1 MTEEQRQRLAAILD
15 AAIQRVNPYEMLVER
30 LRLEDDE
37 LVVRSDEGERRFQLT
52 DYDRILVLGA
62 GKAGALMALAAET
75 VLGERVADGVV
86 AVKPGHG
93 VKLARVRTVDAG
105 HPVPDDGSLAAGKAV
120 TELAESADE
129 KTLCLVLISGGGS
142 ALLTAPLEASINGQQ
157 VALTL
162 ADLRETTSAL
172 LESGATIQEINCIR
186 KHLSALKGGRLA
198 EKLYPAT
205 TATLILSDV
214 VGDDL
219 DAIASGLTVPDSTSY
234 HDALA
239 LVARYQLEAR
249 LPRRV
254 LEVLEA
260 GAAGTIADTPG
271 ADNQIFERVS
281 NLLVGTNCTALAAAA
296 EAARAFGYDTVVL
309 SSQLTGEARE
319 LAKTFAGIARDL
331 NRYEL
336 LARRP
341 CCIIG
346 GGETTVTIR
355 GGGLGGR
362 NQELALSYVNE
373 LDRNPRHAE
382 GVAFLSAS
390 TDGNDGPTDATGAF
404 ASLGVLAAARE
415 QQLAPADYLAAN
427 DAYHFFERLGAL
439 HKIGTTGTN
448 VCDIQVLIVERSIS

>member
-1 MTEEQRQRLAAILD
+1 MTDEQRQRLASILD

-30 LRLEDDE
+30 LRLEGDE
-37 LVVRSDEGERRFQLT
+37 LVIRSDQEERSFRLR

-62 GKAGALMALAAET
+62 GKAGALMAQATET
-75 VLGERVADGVV
+75 VLGDRISAGVV

-93 VKLARVRTVDAG
+93 VKLSRVRAVDAG
-105 HPVPDDGSLAAGKAV
+105 HPVPDDGSLEAGRAIAK
-120 TELAESADE
+120 LSESADE
-129 KTLCLVLISGGGS
+129 KTLSLVLISGGGS
-142 ALLTAPLEASINGQQ
+142 ALLTAPLEASIDGRQ
-157 VALTL
+157 VSLTL

-205 TATLILSDV
+205 TVTLILSDV

-239 LVARYQLEAR
+239 LVARYQLAGR
-249 LPRRV
+249 LPGRV
-254 LEVLEA
+254 REVLEA

-271 ADNQIFERVS
+271 ADDPIFERVS
-281 NLLVGTNCTALAAAA
+281 NVLVGTNSTALAAAA

-319 LAKTFAGIARDL
+319 LAKVFAGIARDL

-355 GGGLGGR
+355 GSGLGGR
-362 NQELALSYVNE
+362 NQELALSFINE
-373 LDRNPRHAE
+373 LDRNPRHAV

-404 ASLGVLAAARE
+404 ASLGILAAAHE
-415 QQLAPADYLAAN
+415 QQLSPVDYLTTN
-427 DAYHFFERLGAL
+427 DAYHFFERLDAL

-448 VCDIQVLIVERSIS
+448 VCDIQVLIVERNAS